1 MLADTNSFPA
11 PKAAPSPVTRLR
23 NADRARYRTV
33 AVDTP
38 TLYQFVVLSML
49 LHLLLIVL
57 FGNPTGGARREEAWW
72 GPLDVTLRP
81 PAPEP
86 GPEFR
91 LAPGMEINT
100 PSSNLAQP
108 AGAATNPVPAPPRRA
123 TESAPAP
130 APSGETLPRLNPS
143 APEEVNKM
151 LSPPA
156 ESPAT
161 TEPIT
166 PPVLPRALAPATQL
180 PPPAV
185 PALPV
190 VPIEKA
196 VAPRS
201 ESELAPPV
209 ELAPRPAPAAP
220 AAPLERIAPPNEREL
235 APAVEVPPREAPAA
249 PATPLERLSP
259 APLEREVAPAVE
271 LPLRPTPMVPVAPI
285 EPLAPARIESEVAPP
300 IQAPTPGIERPVPP
314 LAPSAQPA
322 ASPLQGQTPQRLPGP
337 EANED
342 IFKSRRDTGTP
353 STEAPHIDLDAA
365 RKKAAREIVSEGA
378 GSRGVF
384 TVPSPP
390 SVKPK
395 KEAMPLEKALKPD
408 CRTAYANMGLLAA
421 PVLIASAVAADGGC
435 RW

>member
-1 MLADTNSFPA
+1 LF
-11 PKAAPSPVTRLR
+11 
-23 NADRARYRTV
+23 
-33 AVDTP
+33 
-38 TLYQFVVLSML
+38 QFVVLSML

-57 FGNPTGGARREEAWW
+57 FGNPTGGMRRDQAWW

-91 LAPGMEINT
+91 LAPGMEINA
-100 PSSNLAQP
+100 PGSNLSQP
-108 AGAATNPVPAPPRRA
+108 VGAATNPAPVPPRRA

-130 APSGETLPRLNPS
+130 LPSGETLPRLNPS

-151 LSPPA
+151 LSPPTV
-156 ESPAT
+156 SPGT
-161 TEPIT
+161 VEPIA

-180 PPPAV
+180 PPPAA

-190 VPIEKA
+190 VPIEKS

-201 ESELAPPV
+201 ASELAPPV

-220 AAPLERIAPPNEREL
+220 VAPLERIAPPNEREL

-249 PATPLERLSP
+249 PAAPAAPLERIAPPNERELAPAVEAPPREAPAAPATPLERLSP
-259 APLEREVAPAVE
+259 APLEREVAPVVE
-271 LPLRPTPMVPVAPI
+271 LPPRPAPVVPVAPI
-285 EPLAPARIESEVAPP
+285 APLAPARIESEVAAPV
-300 IQAPTPGIERPVPP
+300 QAPVPGTERPVPP

-390 SVKPK
+390 SVQPK
-395 KEAMPLEKALKPD
+395 KQAMPLEKALKPD

-421 PVLIASAVAADGGC
+421 PVLIASAIAADGSC